1 MVQSLI
7 ELAFR
12 HFLDILLKNSASFIL
27 LQRDMNLLV
36 LLNLL
41 RLLTPQYLHGV
52 LTPRAAW
59 HDPLLERKGLT
70 LDAGSPSHAGARGVS
85 HRREHWEVQV

>member
-12 HFLDILLKNSASFIL
+12 HFLDILLKNGASFIL

-36 LLNLL
+36 FLNLL
-41 RLLTPQYLHGV
+41 RLLTPQYLH
-52 LTPRAAW
+52 
-59 HDPLLERKGLT
+59 
-70 LDAGSPSHAGARGVS
+70 
-85 HRREHWEVQV
+85 